1 MTLSNEAVIQ
11 RWANTDKVCPRSHGN
26 VYYHGNCLYSYG
38 SHFILAIKNDY
49 GAGIDFLV
57 NGDVYSASTT
67 HHTSLA
73 IRNCRKNVQIPFSAL
88 RSADIEPRQLEIKDW
103 TSDLTWWTCQKCGRE
118 VEPSSN
124 GMFHVSD
131 RSPICLDL
139 DGKPYKGKW
148 NHRLGSVLLTFRNKC
163 YLSSFDEQERGR
175 SAYFLCELPKAA
187 FEVEEAFALLMP
199 DRVRKV
205 IEFGLK
211 VKRQG
216 DFYFIPC
223 DEKLPIRTLEINK
236 DQRIFGNSSH
246 VASVHG
252 SLGTEEFVRGVITH
266 SPVGR
271 DRTHKRLCLGKVW
284 HIPVKNQ
291 AVQGW
296 TARGYVD

>member
-26 VYYHGNCLYSYG
+26 VYYDGDCLYSYG
-38 SHFILAIKNDY
+38 SHFILAIKNHY
-49 GAGIDFLV
+49 GANIDFLV
-57 NGDVYSASTT
+57 NGDVYSVSTT

-73 IRNCRKNVQIPFSAL
+73 IRNCQKNVQIPFSAL
-88 RSADIEPRQLEIKDW
+88 RSAGIELRQLEIKDW
-103 TSDLTWWTCQKCGRE
+103 TLDQIWWTCQKCGRKSE
-118 VEPSSN
+118 LRSN

-131 RSPICLDL
+131 GSPICLDP
-139 DGKPYKGKW
+139 DGKPYNGKW
-148 NHRLGSVLLTFRNKC
+148 NHRLGSVLLTFRDKF
-163 YLSSFDEQERGR
+163 YLSSFDEQEQRR

-187 FEVEEAFALLMP
+187 SRVEEAFSLLMP
-199 DRVRKV
+199 DSVRRA
-205 IEFGLK
+205 IESGLII
-211 VKRQG
+211 KRQG

-223 DEKLPIRTLEINK
+223 GERLPIRTLEINK
-236 DQRIFGNSSH
+236 NQRIFGNSSH
-246 VASVHG
+246 VASVHVR
-252 SLGTEEFVRGVITH
+252 LGTEEFVRGVITH

-271 DRTHKRLCLGKVW
+271 VRTHKRLRLGKIW